1 MPRTRNEP
9 SHDDREDLRY
19 AEYVL
24 GVLDAGARV
33 ALEREIARDPKAA
46 AELAR
51 WQEHLLPLAEDVAPV
66 APPDYIW
73 ARVRSALGFSG
84 FESRTT
90 IEPQRPSLWQ
100 NAALWRWFALGAG
113 MVAAGC
119 IALLVLLPRA
129 PSAPQPTNQI
139 AYVTA
144 RIQQDNGLPGWTATL
159 DTAHARVVLVP
170 AAPNAIPAGRVPE
183 LWLIPPGGKPIALGV
198 FAADEATTL
207 DLPHDLVGKINA
219 QALLAVSIEP
229 PGGSPTG
236 QPTGPVIGKGTLQ
249 GI

>member
-1 MPRTRNEP
+1 MNEP
-9 SHDDREDLRY
+9 SADDREDLRH

-24 GVLDAGARV
+24 GVLDADARA
-33 ALEREIARDPKAA
+33 ALEREIARDPNAA
-46 AELAR
+46 AEVAR
-51 WQEHLLPLAEDVAPV
+51 WQKHLLPLAEDVAPV

-73 ARVRSALGFSG
+73 ARIRSGLGFAG
-84 FESRTT
+84 LEART
-90 IEPQRPSLWQ
+90 IVEPERPSLWQ

-129 PSAPQPTNQI
+129 PSAPPASQQI

-159 DTAHARVVLVP
+159 DTAHARLVLVP
-170 AAPNAIPAGRVPE
+170 AAPNAMPAGRVPE
-183 LWLIPPGGKPIALGV
+183 LWLIPPGGKPIAVGV
-198 FAADEATTL
+198 FAADKATTL
-207 DLPHDLVGKINA
+207 NLSRDLLAKVNA
-219 QALLAVSIEP
+219 RALLAVSVEP

-236 QPTGPVIGKGTLQ
+236 QPTGPVIGKGALH

>member
-1 MPRTRNEP
+1 MNEP
-9 SHDDREDLRY
+9 SNEDREDLRY

-24 GVLDAGARV
+24 GVLDADARA
-33 ALEREIARDPKAA
+33 ALQREIARDPKVA
-46 AELAR
+46 AEVAR
-51 WQEHLLPLAEDVAPV
+51 WQEHLLPLAEDVAPI

-73 ARVRSALGFSG
+73 ARVRSALGFTA
-84 FESRTT
+84 FEPRPVT
-90 IEPQRPSLWQ
+90 EQQRSSLWQ

-119 IALLVLLPRA
+119 IALLILLPRA
-129 PSAPQPTNQI
+129 PSAPPAANQI

-159 DTAHARVVLVP
+159 DTTHARLVLVP

-183 LWLIPPGGKPIALGV
+183 LWLIPPGGKPIAVGV
-198 FAADEATTL
+198 FASDKATTL
-207 DLPHDLVGKINA
+207 TLSRNLLGKLNA
-219 QALLAVSIEP
+219 QALLAVSVEP

-236 QPTGPVIGKGTLQ
+236 QPTGPVIGKGELH
-249 GI
+249 I